1 MAFEGPARRGR
12 KAVVTETD
20 MPRVTTVAATLVFT
34 LAMSAA
40 RGAAGQTL
48 PTLKVVSDSAGI
60 HVRPALLSETLKK
73 VTSGTM
79 LETIDREDDWYW
91 VILPADEHGTRYP
104 GWVRA
109 SEVEIVA
116 AGDPRAVLHHFTEAV
131 EQAKAR
137 LDAQAAEDAA
147 RLERARQKV
156 EEAREAYDTLVK
168 NGPAGSPKPAA
179 QTQKTAVRVPSAEK
193 PRANVPRE
201 YEWFGGY
208 SFYRDQSDGESF
220 GGGWALSG
228 ARQVTPRIDL
238 VGTISASHRGED
250 ILGVNVAS
258 SSIHTF
264 AGGPKYAWPARDRF
278 TPFAQVL
285 VGIATVSSSAFGI
298 DTSSTGFALQPGF
311 GVDVPVSKPVSLRL
325 GFDVETIHAGG
336 GWFTGFRINA
346 GMTVVTGTNK

>member
-1 MAFEGPARRGR
+1 
-12 KAVVTETD
+12 

-34 LAMSAA
+34 LAMFAA

-48 PTLKVVSDSAGI
+48 PTLKVVGGSAGI
-60 HVRPALLSETLKK
+60 HVRPALLSETIKK
-73 VTSGTM
+73 VDSGTL
-79 LETIDREDDWYW
+79 LEAIDREDDWYW
-91 VILPADEHGTRYP
+91 VILPVDEHGTRYP

-109 SEVEIVA
+109 NDVEIVA

-137 LDAQAAEDAA
+137 MDAQAAEDAA

-156 EEAREAYDTLVK
+156 EEAREAYDAVVK
-168 NGPAGSPKPAA
+168 NGPAGSQNPAVP
-179 QTQKTAVRVPSAEK
+179 TQKTPVRMPPSEK

-228 ARQVTPRIDL
+228 ARQMTPRIDL
-238 VGTISASHRGED
+238 VGTISGSHRSED
-250 ILGVNVAS
+250 VLGVNVAS

-264 AGGPKYAWPARDRF
+264 AGGPKYAWPPHDRF

-285 VGIATVSSSAFGI
+285 VGIATVSSSAFGV
-298 DTSSTGFALQPGF
+298 DASSTGFALQPGF
-311 GVDVPVSKPVSLRL
+311 GVDVPITKPVALRL
-325 GFDVETIHAGG
+325 AFDVETIHAGG

-346 GMTVVTGTNK
+346 GLMIVTGTSK

>member
-1 MAFEGPARRGR
+1 
-12 KAVVTETD
+12 
-20 MPRVTTVAATLVFT
+20 MPRVTTAAATLVFT

-60 HVRPALLSETLKK
+60 HVRPALLSETIMK
-73 VTSGTM
+73 VNAGMT
-79 LETIDREDDWYW
+79 LEAIDREDDWYW
-91 VILPADEHGTRYP
+91 VVLPADEHGTRYP

-109 SEVEIVA
+109 NEVEIVA
-116 AGDPRAVLHHFTEAV
+116 AGDPRAVLRHFSDAV

-137 LDAQAAEDAA
+137 MDAQAAEDAA

-156 EEAREAYDTLVK
+156 EEAREAYDGLVK
-168 NGPAGSPKPAA
+168 NGPAGSQKPAA
-179 QTQKTAVRVPSAEK
+179 QTQKTPVRVPSEK

-278 TPFAQVL
+278 TPFAQLL
-285 VGIATVSSSAFGI
+285 VGIATVSSSAFGV
-298 DTSSTGFALQPGF
+298 DASSTGFALQPGF
-311 GVDVPVSKPVSLRL
+311 GVDVPVRKPVALRL

-346 GMTVVTGTNK
+346 GLMVVTGSAK